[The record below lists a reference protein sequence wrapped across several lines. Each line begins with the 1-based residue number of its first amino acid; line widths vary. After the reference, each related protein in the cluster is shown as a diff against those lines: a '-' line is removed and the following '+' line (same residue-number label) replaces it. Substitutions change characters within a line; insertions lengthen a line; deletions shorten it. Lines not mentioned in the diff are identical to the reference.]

1 MKASTILNVVLAL
14 ALAIVCAKM
23 AYSSNSAE
31 SEKAEEKTTSDVGN
45 ANDPQGEF
53 KEFDINQDFDEN
65 AFNYF
70 MKNGGLILAAGD
82 KEKHN
87 AMTIGWGGL
96 GQLWRKKVVTVYVAK
111 GRYTHQFMENTK
123 YFTVMEFKDRNVAKY
138 MGSHSGRDEDKAA
151 ALGLHTAY
159 TENGTPYYEEA
170 DVVIEC
176 RLMYKDEFN
185 PSNFTD
191 DVPREFYKDFSP
203 GFHSLYIG
211 EVVSAMKK

>member
-31 SEKAEEKTTSDVGN
+31 SEKTEEKTTNDVGN
-45 ANDPQGEF
+45 VNNLQGEF
-53 KEFDINQDFDEN
+53 KEFDINKDFDEN
-65 AFNYF
+65 AFTYF

-170 DVVIEC
+170 DMVIEC

-191 DVPREFYKDFSP
+191 DVPRDFYKDFSP

-211 EVVSAMKK
+211 EVVSATKK